1 MRESVFRE
9 LHPKQ
14 ARYQASLQPDSG
26 DRNVPILAQGLRR
39 TFRDSRAS
47 RLAGSPEALPLPS
60 RYQANINLLKTHDK
74 LAKGRGLVGARL
86 GSLPLRYLPAPA
98 GDGSITMRTSKR
110 ILNWELS
117 AAKAEPLV
125 EAEAVIILFYYMQRV
140 VPQVWS
146 DLIARTSS
154 APTKEDLEKA
164 VAAWAVKWWLCGP
177 AGPTEWALLIGVAT
191 ARAVLSVP
199 VIQLPPSADILICI
213 FTESRSSLPHR
224 RIVATARR
232 LLIGIDAAKSMFFAS
247 TTTPVRCQQ
256 AGAAPRD
263 IPIPTLR
270 ESSSDHRSWFSRWC
284 FTLYRRSIR
293 SKFAALKGGCPVTT
307 RPLDIAVE
315 FAGRLIWSPATGPA
329 GNELMDKVSTAIEE
343 LRQRFK
349 AAISPMV
356 SGEQPTTDRD
366 RTRKIIWFIRHT
378 IGGKSFTKIG
388 QTADKFL
395 ENESGYYP
403 AECDR
408 G

>member
-1 MRESVFRE
+1 
-9 LHPKQ
+9 
-14 ARYQASLQPDSG
+14 
-26 DRNVPILAQGLRR
+26 
-39 TFRDSRAS
+39 
-47 RLAGSPEALPLPS
+47 
-60 RYQANINLLKTHDK
+60 
-74 LAKGRGLVGARL
+74 
-86 GSLPLRYLPAPA
+86 
-98 GDGSITMRTSKR
+98 MRTSKR
-110 ILNWELS
+110 ILNWDLS

-199 VIQLPPSADILICI
+199 VIHMPPSAHSLICI
-213 FTESRSSLPHR
+213 FTESRSSLTHR

-232 LLIGIDAAKSMFFAS
+232 LLIGIDGAKSMLFAS
-247 TTTPVRCQQ
+247 TPTPVRCQQ
-256 AGAAPRD
+256 AGAALGD

-270 ESSSDHRSWFSRWC
+270 KSSSDHRSWFSRWC

-293 SKFAALKGGCPVTT
+293 SKFAALKGGHIVAT

-315 FAGRLIWSPATGPA
+315 FPERLVWSPATDPA
-329 GNELMDKVSTAIEE
+329 GFKLMDKVRTAIGK
-343 LRQRFK
+343 LRQQLP
-349 AAISPMV
+349 AASSPMV
-356 SGEQPTTDRD
+356 SSEQPTTDEE
-366 RTRKIIWFIRHT
+366 RTRNIVWFARHT
-378 IGGKSFTKIG
+378 FGGDSFTKIG
-388 QTADKFL
+388 QTAAKFL
-395 ENESGYYP
+395 ENEPGYYP

-408 G
+408 GTVARGFRLARHELGVVARPLDRGGRPTGRKGTHKR